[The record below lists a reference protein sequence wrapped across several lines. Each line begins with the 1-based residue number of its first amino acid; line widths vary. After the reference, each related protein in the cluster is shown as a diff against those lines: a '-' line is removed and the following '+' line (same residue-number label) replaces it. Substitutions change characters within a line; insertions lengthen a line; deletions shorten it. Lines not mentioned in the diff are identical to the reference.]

1 MWPEAVRAVIYLQI
15 KSDLVN
21 VPAMNDMDERVG
33 THNLDLTQQETE
45 NLRLRKSLR
54 WESGNQRGT
63 KLWDIH

>member
-54 WESGNQRGT
+54 RESGNQRGT